1 MTKAGLRLLRCPKI
15 HIARSQIRKTCEG
28 TYHIER
34 EVGNG
39 GCDSIPATETLR
51 QLVGVREVFPP
62 PLPHPVMHPSTSPS
76 PVMHPSLTYV
86 TGGPPYLRVLFPNIS
101 EEIVD

>member
-1 MTKAGLRLLRCPKI
+1 MRKAGLRLLRCPKI
-15 HIARSQIRKTCEG
+15 HIARCQIRKTCEG

-51 QLVGVREVFPP
+51 QLVGVCEVFPF
-62 PLPHPVMHPSTSPS
+62 PLSH

-86 TGGPPYLRVLFPNIS
+86 TGGAVS
-101 EEIVD
+101 QHQ